1 MEPANG
7 SPPDSGFSQQ
17 ATPRLLI
24 EDSQPDSRG
33 PDHGPGL
40 LARHLPHL
48 QAPEG
53 GPRPVMSGSEQTA
66 PEGGPESSS
75 GLAEQV
81 DERRSLEPMDTSSPS
96 DLDGSLS
103 QVIERLPPQPNR
115 KISLLG
121 AAMEAEEE
129 EKAGAEDSE
138 DCTPCSLV
146 AEDAGTSQLGFGA
159 LELSQSQDLEE
170 PIPPTKPDSGSPLQ
184 LGTAGL
190 VPTAPNSPTE
200 PCSAHPANLPAVQSG
215 EEAPTES
222 WQREPE
228 ERSAAVP
235 SPCRAS
241 PAVVPQAAAESAQRL
256 AASPELPGSGA
267 QEQEALTAGHPEPQV
282 VSSQEDMFDPSLP
295 PAPGAHCSPS
305 RVHCGYGDRSD
316 GNLGGGNHACSLAS
330 TPASTLQLLH
340 LSGQESFVQE
350 SLSTASSELVA
361 PSPDAFRSAPFI
373 VPNTPTGPPGPEEEA
388 MDVADTPVGGG
399 EDARQKPQD
408 DEPMETDAP
417 LPPSEP
423 SVFPQAS
430 TPVSQSAPAFTP
442 SSFPI
447 PSQPEFSHDIFLPSP
462 SLEEGPS
469 REEGPSTQ
477 PTKSSADV
485 DLSPTAESCKL
496 VLSAS
501 EGLESSQAEG
511 RGTGQLDTD
520 PESSQIQETG
530 PSEPQL
536 RPTEDS
542 HGQPSLPQDGQAAPG
557 ADHQPSSA
565 AGAASTVIPRGQDG
579 EEAAS
584 READT
589 DLTDGAPRARAAP
602 SPHTYPPTSPP
613 TQAQAAVRGLE
624 QEEILD
630 VEGCP
635 SEEVSSASE
644 VEQVPET
651 PCESQ
656 EQSQGLE
663 QHQGLEQG
671 QKQSQGVGQGRGKAQ
686 GPELSQLQGQG
697 LSQEQGQRLSQ
708 EQGQRLSQEQGQ
720 ELSQEQGQGLSQE
733 QGQDLSQG
741 QGQRLSQEQGQRLSQ
756 EQGQGLS
763 QEQGQRLS
771 QEQGQRLS
779 QEQGQRL
786 SQEQGQERGQRL
798 SQERSQRLSQEEGQ
812 RLSQEEGQR
821 LSQEEGQR
829 LSQEEG
835 QRLSQEQ
842 GQELS
847 KGQGQE
853 LSQVQGQG
861 LSQERGRGP
870 SQERGHRLSQV
881 RGQRLSQEEG
891 QRLSQEEGQ
900 RLSQEEGQG
909 LSQEQGQG
917 LSQEQG
923 QGLDQEQ
930 SRQGKGP
937 EQCQGQE
944 QNERGEQDSQSS
956 MSLHLC
962 LSQSQWPGLGVCRDS
977 QSQVGPDAMEVEVSE
992 CSGNSAAA
1000 LPEAHRELDL
1010 EARAAD
1016 GGPSSEDSGM
1026 LTAEGQGGQGQC
1038 GPADCPPVLSL
1049 ARDRA
1054 PDAPLQSTATP
1065 GSEAQPQSRGEKSQ
1079 EPGGE
1084 GQKPMT
1090 MQENSQQP
1098 LGLSGQPAHV
1108 MRTGLGKHPPEEVDN
1123 FLIKC
1128 SKMDDTKR
1136 MGSHGETQQAEGV
1149 AEPLPPS
1156 PCESSSAPF
1165 RFTLPKEGEL
1175 IPPLS
1180 STPPLL
1186 MEHLKR
1192 GPRRHSTPIAP
1203 AVEGGCPESTMATS
1217 EVMAESSVSASDS
1230 TIDSEK
1236 GARAGAAGTEGELC
1250 LMMKLVSPET
1260 EASEESLQFSL
1271 EKPITGEWENGSA
1284 AVAGAV
1290 ASLQQ
1295 PISVFSRVCEV
1306 RQEDEARGRDSPTA
1320 HLRGPLFRFPSLQA
1334 EEEEDKKEELA
1345 GNHRTRL
1352 GHQPGKPGHPAQD
1365 STSPPPLQRQPPTPR
1380 PTSQKGPALDGDGPE
1395 GQEGERKASPDQPS
1409 QDIRSPDP
1417 QPSTRHKG
1425 IQTVA
1430 PASVA
1435 PAAVSAATQT
1445 PGGRGSQVEVGTNT
1459 AGQSLGKQDAKIQ
1472 TERSHGQ
1479 GDTTDSLPGQEE
1491 EEAFELPQP
1500 PPGQVLH
1507 RHVRTIREVRTLVTR
1522 VITDV
1527 YYVDGAEVERKV
1539 TEETEEPVVEC
1550 QECDTEVCPSPA
1562 GGSSG
1567 DLADISSS
1575 SSKASSLQR
1584 TSSAHSSSG
1593 GSSGRG
1599 AGLPLPRGKGSS
1611 AQHGEFTC
1619 PGAPAGLGTPSPR
1632 KGGVHMGAPAPEEGG
1647 EAATGSRQG
1656 SKGAT
1661 TPRGRGR
1668 RGRPPSRTAGTRD
1681 AAGPG
1686 IEDGSASVSPDDQ
1699 PYTRVVSRPAE
1710 GGRRAEAGATS
1721 CRRSNSPEIP
1731 LQGPP
1736 GDPDPAG
1743 GVGGSFVGLR
1753 VVAKWSS
1760 NGYFYSGRI
1769 TRAAG
1774 GGRYKL
1780 LFDDGYECDVL
1791 GRDILLCDPIPL
1803 DTEVTAL
1810 SEDEYFS
1817 AGVVKGH
1824 RKESGELYYSIEKE
1838 GQRKWYKRMAV
1849 ILSLEQGNKLREQ
1862 YGLGPYE
1869 PTTPLTKAADIS
1881 LDNLVEGKRK
1891 RRSNVGSPTTPSG
1904 GSGVTPPRRAPDSPR
1919 LPSGLLSGKRKLV
1932 PLEEERS
1939 PAKRG
1944 RRVGAGKPGTLGAG
1958 EGEHPP
1964 CEAGDPLAPED
1975 QRGPL
1980 PHNKTLFLGYAFLLT
1995 MASASDQVTS
2005 HQKVPNGPAG
2015 SSEEE
2020 DEFAEMP
2027 PYNKQHTEA
2036 QLRAGSGYIL
2046 EDFNEAQCNMAF
2058 QCLLIADQHC
2068 RTRKYFLCLASGI
2081 PCVSHVWVHDSCH
2094 ANQLQNYR
2102 NYLLPA
2108 GYSLQEQ
2115 RVVEWQ
2121 PRESPFHGLKVL
2133 LVSDEQE
2140 GFLELWAETLMSGG
2154 AALVKQHHSSSQN
2167 RDVALGVFDVVVTD
2181 PSCPAALLKCAEALH
2196 LPVVAQEWLI
2206 QCLVAGHRVG
2216 YQQHPRYRPDCGP
2229 R

>member
-1 MEPANG
+1 MRRQGISKPASSIPPPPYRLQGPELGAGG
-7 SPPDSGFSQQ
+7 SASGPEATFPGPWALPPKW
-17 ATPRLLI
+17 
-24 EDSQPDSRG
+24 SRAVLG
-33 PDHGPGL
+33 RSSDRP
-40 LARHLPHL
+40 LP
-48 QAPEG
+48 P
-53 GPRPVMSGSEQTA
+53 GPRP
-66 PEGGPESSS
+66 
-75 GLAEQV
+75 
-81 DERRSLEPMDTSSPS
+81 PS
-96 DLDGSLS
+96 QHLCG
-103 QVIERLPPQPNR
+103 
-115 KISLLG
+115 
-121 AAMEAEEE
+121 
-129 EKAGAEDSE
+129 
-138 DCTPCSLV
+138 
-146 AEDAGTSQLGFGA
+146 
-159 LELSQSQDLEE
+159 
-170 PIPPTKPDSGSPLQ
+170 
-184 LGTAGL
+184 
-190 VPTAPNSPTE
+190 PTAP
-200 PCSAHPANLPAVQSG
+200 
-215 EEAPTES
+215 
-222 WQREPE
+222 
-228 ERSAAVP
+228 
-235 SPCRAS
+235 
-241 PAVVPQAAAESAQRL
+241 
-256 AASPELPGSGA
+256 GA
-267 QEQEALTAGHPEPQV
+267 R
-282 VSSQEDMFDPSLP
+282 
-295 PAPGAHCSPS
+295 CSPS
-305 RVHCGYGDRSD
+305 RVHCGHGDRSD
-316 GNLGGGNHACSLAS
+316 GDLGGGNRACSLAS

-350 SLSTASSELVA
+350 SLSTASSDLVA
-361 PSPDAFRSAPFI
+361 PSPDAFRSAPFL
-373 VPNTPTGPPGPEEEA
+373 VPNTPTGEA

-399 EDARQKPQD
+399 EDAQQKPQD

-417 LPPSEP
+417 LPPREP

-430 TPVSQSAPAFTP
+430 TPVSQSTPAFTP

-469 REEGPSTQ
+469 GEEDPVPQ
-477 PTKSSADV
+477 PTKSPADV
-485 DLSPTAESCKL
+485 DLSLTAESCKL

-530 PSEPQL
+530 PSEAQL

-542 HGQPSLPQDGQAAPG
+542 RGQRSPPQDSQAAPG
-557 ADHQPSSA
+557 ADHRPSSA
-565 AGAASTVIPRGQDG
+565 AGAASTVIPRSQDG
-579 EEAAS
+579 EEAAA
-584 READT
+584 RAADT
-589 DLTDGAPRARAAP
+589 DLTDGEPGAGASPP
-602 SPHTYPPTSPP
+602 PHTNPPTSPP
-613 TQAQAAVRGLE
+613 TQAQAALSGLG

-656 EQSQGLE
+656 ERSQGLE
-663 QHQGLEQG
+663 QNQG
-671 QKQSQGVGQGRGKAQ
+671 SI
-686 GPELSQLQGQG
+686 
-697 LSQEQGQRLSQ
+697 
-708 EQGQRLSQEQGQ
+708 
-720 ELSQEQGQGLSQE
+720 
-733 QGQDLSQG
+733 
-741 QGQRLSQEQGQRLSQ
+741 
-756 EQGQGLS
+756 
-763 QEQGQRLS
+763 
-771 QEQGQRLS
+771 
-779 QEQGQRL
+779 
-786 SQEQGQERGQRL
+786 
-798 SQERSQRLSQEEGQ
+798 
-812 RLSQEEGQR
+812 
-821 LSQEEGQR
+821 
-829 LSQEEG
+829 
-835 QRLSQEQ
+835 
-842 GQELS
+842 
-847 KGQGQE
+847 
-853 LSQVQGQG
+853 
-861 LSQERGRGP
+861 
-870 SQERGHRLSQV
+870 
-881 RGQRLSQEEG
+881 
-891 QRLSQEEGQ
+891 
-900 RLSQEEGQG
+900 
-909 LSQEQGQG
+909 
-917 LSQEQG
+917 
-923 QGLDQEQ
+923 
-930 SRQGKGP
+930 
-937 EQCQGQE
+937 
-944 QNERGEQDSQSS
+944 
-956 MSLHLC
+956 SLHLC
-962 LSQSQWPGLGVCRDS
+962 LSQSQWPGLGVCRES
-977 QSQVGPDAMEVEVSE
+977 LSQVDPDAMEVEVSE
-992 CSGNSAAA
+992 CSRNSVAA

-1010 EARAAD
+1010 EAQAAR
-1016 GGPSSEDSGM
+1016 GGPNLEDSGM
-1026 LTAEGQGGQGQC
+1026 LTAEGRAGRGRC

-1049 ARDRA
+1049 VTRDRA
-1054 PDAPLQSTATP
+1054 PNAPLQSIATP
-1065 GSEAQPQSRGEKSQ
+1065 GTEAQPQSRGEKSR
-1079 EPGGE
+1079 EPGRE
-1084 GQKPMT
+1084 GQKPVT

-1098 LGLSGQPAHV
+1098 LGLSGPTAHV
-1108 MRTGLGKHPPEEVDN
+1108 MRTGPGKQPPQPPEEVN
-1123 FLIKC
+1123 NSLIKC

-1136 MGSHGETQQAEGV
+1136 MGSHVETQQAEGV
-1149 AEPLPPS
+1149 ADPLPPS
-1156 PCESSSAPF
+1156 PCESSSGESPF
-1165 RFTLPKEGEL
+1165 RFTLPKEGNL
-1175 IPPLS
+1175 IQPLS

-1192 GPRRHSTPIAP
+1192 GPRRHSTPI
-1203 AVEGGCPESTMATS
+1203 VEGGCPENTMATS

-1236 GARAGAAGTEGELC
+1236 GERAGAAGTEGELC
-1250 LMMKLVSPET
+1250 LMMKLVSPDT

-1271 EKPITGEWENGSA
+1271 ESKSQPLPNPGILCPGI
-1284 AVAGAV
+1284 V
-1290 ASLQQ
+1290 QQ

-1306 RQEDEARGRDSPTA
+1306 RQEDEARGRDSPAA

-1334 EEEEDKKEELA
+1334 EEEEEEELV
-1345 GNHRTRL
+1345 GDHRTRL
-1352 GHQPGKPGHPAQD
+1352 GHQPGKPGRLVQD
-1365 STSPPPLQRQPPTPR
+1365 STSPPPLQRQSPTPR
-1380 PTSQKGPALDGDGPE
+1380 PASQEGPASDRDGPE
-1395 GQEGERKASPDQPS
+1395 GQGERKGERKTSPDRPS
-1409 QDIRSPDP
+1409 RNTRSPDP
-1417 QPSTRHKG
+1417 RPSTRHKG

-1472 TERSHGQ
+1472 TERNRGQ

-1567 DLADISSS
+1567 DLADISSL

-1611 AQHGEFTC
+1611 VQHGEFTC
-1619 PGAPAGLGTPSPR
+1619 PGAPAGPGTP
-1632 KGGVHMGAPAPEEGG
+1632 
-1647 EAATGSRQG
+1647 
-1656 SKGAT
+1656 
-1661 TPRGRGR
+1661 
-1668 RGRPPSRTAGTRD
+1668 RD

-1686 IEDGSASVSPDDQ
+1686 VEDGSASVSPDDQ
-1699 PYTRVVSRPAE
+1699 PYTRIASRPAE
-1710 GGRRAEAGATS
+1710 GGRRAEAGVAS
-1721 CRRSNSPEIP
+1721 YRRSESPEIP
-1731 LQGPP
+1731 LQDPP

-1743 GVGGSFVGLR
+1743 GGGGSFVGLR

-1862 YGLGPYE
+1862 YGLGPFE

-1891 RRSNVGSPTTPSG
+1891 RRSNLGSPTTPSG
-1904 GSGVTPPRRAPDSPR
+1904 GSGATPPRRAPDSPR

-1944 RRVGAGKPGTLGAG
+1944 RRVAAGKPGTAGTG

-2027 PYNKQHTEA
+2027 PYNKRHTEA

-2154 AALVKQHHSSSQN
+2154 AALVKQHRSSSQN
-2167 RDVALGVFDVVVTD
+2167 KDVALGVFDVVVTD

>member
-1 MEPANG
+1 MDAAPEDQSDPAF
-7 SPPDSGFSQQ
+7 SPPT
-17 ATPRLLI
+17 TPCLLV
-24 EDSQPDSRG
+24 EDSQPHEPG
-33 PDHGPGL
+33 PDP
-40 LARHLPHL
+40 PHL
-48 QAPEG
+48 HHPAG
-53 GPRPVMSGSEQTA
+53 GPPTVMSGSEQTA
-66 PEGGPESSS
+66 PEGGLESGS

-81 DERRSLEPMDTSSPS
+81 DERRSLEPMDTSGPS

-103 QVIERLPPQPNR
+103 QVIERLPPQPVR
-115 KISLLG
+115 RVSLLEATMG
-121 AAMEAEEE
+121 AQEE

-138 DCTPCSLV
+138 DSTPCSLV
-146 AEDAGTSQLGFGA
+146 AEDAGTSQLGFGT
-159 LELSQSQDLEE
+159 LELSQSQDLEG
-170 PIPPTKPDSGSPLQ
+170 PIPPTEPDSGSPPQ
-184 LGTAGL
+184 LGTADP
-190 VPTAPNSPTE
+190 VPTSPDSPTE
-200 PCSAHPANLPAVQSG
+200 PRSAHPATPPAVQSS
-215 EEAPTES
+215 EEVPMES
-222 WQREPE
+222 GQREPE

-241 PAVVPQAAAESAQRL
+241 PAVVPQAAAESARRL
-256 AASPELPGSGA
+256 AATLELSGSGA
-267 QEQEALTAGHPEPQV
+267 REQEALTTGHPELEV
-282 VSSQEDMFDPSLP
+282 VSSQEDMFDQSLP
-295 PAPGAHCSPS
+295 PAPGARCSPS
-305 RVHCGYGDRSD
+305 RVHCGHGDRSD
-316 GNLGGGNHACSLAS
+316 GDLGGGNRACSLAS

-350 SLSTASSELVA
+350 SLSTASSDLVA
-361 PSPDAFRSAPFI
+361 PSPDAFRSAPFL
-373 VPNTPTGPPGPEEEA
+373 VPNTPTGAPGPEEEA

-399 EDARQKPQD
+399 EDAQQKPQD

-417 LPPSEP
+417 LPPREP

-430 TPVSQSAPAFTP
+430 TPVSQSTPAFTP

-469 REEGPSTQ
+469 GEEDPVPQ
-477 PTKSSADV
+477 PTKSPADV
-485 DLSPTAESCKL
+485 DLSLTAESCKL

-530 PSEPQL
+530 PSEAQL

-542 HGQPSLPQDGQAAPG
+542 RGQRSPPQDSQAAPG
-557 ADHQPSSA
+557 ADHRPSSA
-565 AGAASTVIPRGQDG
+565 AGAASTVIPRSQDG
-579 EEAAS
+579 EEAAA
-584 READT
+584 RAADT
-589 DLTDGAPRARAAP
+589 DLTDGEPGAGASPP
-602 SPHTYPPTSPP
+602 PHTNPPTSPP
-613 TQAQAAVRGLE
+613 TQAQAALSGLG

-656 EQSQGLE
+656 ERSQGLE
-663 QHQGLEQG
+663 QNQGLGLGQG
-671 QKQSQGVGQGRGKAQ
+671 QEQSQGGGQGQGKVQ
-686 GPELSQLQGQG
+686 GQELSQLQGQG
-697 LSQEQGQRLSQ
+697 LSQEQGQ
-708 EQGQRLSQEQGQ
+708 
-720 ELSQEQGQGLSQE
+720 ELSQEQGQG
-733 QGQDLSQG
+733 
-741 QGQRLSQEQGQRLSQ
+741 LSQ

-779 QEQGQRL
+779 QEQGQGLSQEQGQGLSREEGQRLRQEQGQGLSQEQGQRLSQEQGQRLSQEQDQGLSQEQGQRL
-786 SQEQGQERGQRL
+786 SQEQGQERAQRL
-798 SQERSQRLSQEEGQ
+798 SQEQGQ

-821 LSQEEGQR
+821 QEQGQR

-842 GQELS
+842 GQRPSQEESQQLS
-847 KGQGQE
+847 KEQGQE
-853 LSQVQGQG
+853 LSQEQ
-861 LSQERGRGP
+861 
-870 SQERGHRLSQV
+870 
-881 RGQRLSQEEG
+881 GQRLSQEEG
-891 QRLSQEEGQ
+891 QRLSQERGQ
-900 RLSQEEGQG
+900 GPSQER
-909 LSQEQGQG
+909 
-917 LSQEQG
+917 G

-930 SRQGKGP
+930 SRQGQGP

-944 QNERGEQDSQSS
+944 QSQREQDSQSS
-956 MSLHLC
+956 ISLHLC
-962 LSQSQWPGLGVCRDS
+962 LSQSQWPGLGVCRES
-977 QSQVGPDAMEVEVSE
+977 LSQVDPDAMEVEVSE
-992 CSGNSAAA
+992 CSRNSVAA

-1010 EARAAD
+1010 EAQAAR
-1016 GGPSSEDSGM
+1016 GGPNLEDSGM
-1026 LTAEGQGGQGQC
+1026 LTAEGRAGRGRC

-1049 ARDRA
+1049 VTRDRA
-1054 PDAPLQSTATP
+1054 PNAPLQSIATP
-1065 GSEAQPQSRGEKSQ
+1065 GTEAQPQSRGEKSR
-1079 EPGGE
+1079 EPGRE
-1084 GQKPMT
+1084 GQKPVT

-1098 LGLSGQPAHV
+1098 LGLSGPTAHV
-1108 MRTGLGKHPPEEVDN
+1108 MRTGPGKQPPQPPEEVN
-1123 FLIKC
+1123 NSLIKC

-1136 MGSHGETQQAEGV
+1136 MGSHVETQQAEGV
-1149 AEPLPPS
+1149 ADPLPPS

-1165 RFTLPKEGEL
+1165 RFTLPKEGNL
-1175 IPPLS
+1175 IQPLS

-1203 AVEGGCPESTMATS
+1203 AVEGGCPENTMATS

-1236 GARAGAAGTEGELC
+1236 GERAGAAGTEGELC
-1250 LMMKLVSPET
+1250 LMMKLVSPDT

-1290 ASLQQ
+1290 ASVQQ

-1306 RQEDEARGRDSPTA
+1306 RQEDEARGRDSPAA

-1334 EEEEDKKEELA
+1334 EEEEEEELV
-1345 GNHRTRL
+1345 GDHRTRL
-1352 GHQPGKPGHPAQD
+1352 GHQPGKPGRLVQD
-1365 STSPPPLQRQPPTPR
+1365 STSPPPLQRQSPTPR
-1380 PTSQKGPALDGDGPE
+1380 PASQEGPASDRDGPE
-1395 GQEGERKASPDQPS
+1395 GQGERKGERKTSPDRPS
-1409 QDIRSPDP
+1409 RNTRSPDP
-1417 QPSTRHKG
+1417 RPSTRHKG

-1472 TERSHGQ
+1472 TERNRGQ

-1567 DLADISSS
+1567 DLADISSL

-1611 AQHGEFTC
+1611 VQHGEFTC
-1619 PGAPAGLGTPSPR
+1619 PGAPAGPGTPSPR
-1632 KGGVHMGAPAPEEGG
+1632 KGGVLMGAPAPEEGG
-1647 EAATGSRQG
+1647 EAAPSNRQG
-1656 SKGAT
+1656 GKGAT

-1686 IEDGSASVSPDDQ
+1686 VEDGSASVSPDDQ
-1699 PYTRVVSRPAE
+1699 PYTRIASRPAE
-1710 GGRRAEAGATS
+1710 GGRRAEAGVAS
-1721 CRRSNSPEIP
+1721 YRRSESPEIP
-1731 LQGPP
+1731 LQDPP

-1743 GVGGSFVGLR
+1743 GGGGSFVGLR

-1862 YGLGPYE
+1862 YGLGPFE

-1891 RRSNVGSPTTPSG
+1891 RRSNLGSPTTPSG
-1904 GSGVTPPRRAPDSPR
+1904 GSGATPPRRAPDSPR

-1944 RRVGAGKPGTLGAG
+1944 RRVAAGKPGTAGTG

-2027 PYNKQHTEA
+2027 PYNKRHTEA

-2154 AALVKQHHSSSQN
+2154 AALVKQHRSSSQN
-2167 RDVALGVFDVVVTD
+2167 KDVALGVFDVVVTD